1 MYERKIAR
9 RWISMSDDLKKRWSQ
24 AGYSQ
29 EEAYFFQKD
38 RELIQKRKEK
48 PKLLLISGKSGR
60 SVDNR
65 ATDVSPPAAVSL
77 KKAA

>member
-1 MYERKIAR
+1 
-9 RWISMSDDLKKRWSQ
+9 MSGDLKKMWSQ
-24 AGYSQ
+24 AGYNR

-48 PKLLLISGKSGR
+48 PKLLLIAGKSSE
-60 SVDNR
+60 SVDGR
-65 ATDVSPPAAVSL
+65 TTETSPPPEVASL